1 MNATKLKLLMLS
13 LATALLIAGC
23 AGNKKADVVEPT
35 ATKETVQQQEPL
47 MYEGEITGVSERANT
62 ISITVGKGES
72 ARVMLVKFD
81 DKTKGM
87 NSAAKGRAAKIFYEM
102 RDKDAFAT
110 DVQLKLAKLPEGIT
124 EIKTEELNKL
134 INGKAPLFLVDSRP
148 TTRYDQAHLPGAHS
162 IPLPELEKKQAAVL
176 PKDKNTL
183 LVFYCGGITC
193 PLSPA
198 SAALAKKLGYTN
210 ARVYNDGE
218 PVWSKAN
225 LPTYSSTEFIKN
237 GNVVLID
244 IRPSKKAVKGR
255 IKGAYSVPYESL
267 EDKLGDVPRNAPIVL
282 YGDKEVLD
290 AVVEVRDQEFSNV
303 SLVEGGYEGWVKA
316 GGEIE
321 KGPIYNTEI
330 KWVRK
335 LGKGEVSVADFRKA
349 ASGEDKDAIIVDA
362 RTKEEVAEFG
372 TFKNTINMPLDE
384 LPSRMN
390 ELPKDKK
397 IYVHCSTGARA
408 DMAYNELVKHGYNV
422 KFLLLN
428 IKDAECDCELIR
440 P

>member
-62 ISITVGKGES
+62 ISLTVGKGES